1 MLECRI
7 EHLNYISK
15 NYVTKIING
24 CCMLGNYIK
33 LPLFGR
39 FVEYILVVKCLFLPT
54 PNLLKVAED
63 IVACVI

>member
-1 MLECRI
+1 
-7 EHLNYISK
+7 
-15 NYVTKIING
+15 
-24 CCMLGNYIK
+24 MLGIYIK